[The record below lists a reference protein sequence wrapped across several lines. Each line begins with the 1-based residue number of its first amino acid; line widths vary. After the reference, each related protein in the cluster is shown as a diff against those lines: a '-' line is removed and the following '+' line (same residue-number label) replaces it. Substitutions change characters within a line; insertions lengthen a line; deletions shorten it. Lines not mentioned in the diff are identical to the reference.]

1 MLLPYWLV
9 PFLELELFFSF
20 NSFNLYISPLW
31 FKNCN
36 PIIGKIQKMKSK
48 TIKKTRTPRTKRE
61 NHCPVPQGTLVLIGG
76 KENKGEDKPEN
87 KKKPADFIKLE
98 VLEAFKDATH
108 KREPVLEIVTTASSE
123 GAEAFNDY
131 VKVFEKIG
139 ITNVGHIHHKT
150 RKEVLD
156 DPLTERIKNADA
168 FFFSG
173 GDQLLLTGIYGGTQ
187 FLTQLKERYINH
199 PIVIGGTSA
208 GAMALSTP
216 MIYAGN
222 EEVQELGGEI
232 KVTMG
237 LEFMKDVCIDTHF
250 VHRGRFVRMA
260 QVVITN
266 PTSIGIGIEEDTA
279 IVVREGNEA
288 EVIGS
293 GLIIIIDGL
302 HIAESNIVNISEKKT
317 LTIKN
322 LRVHILGCGEK
333 YSVPQA
339 NPPHK

>member
-1 MLLPYWLV
+1 MSKGINVTQNGQRLIVTKEDLGRVCFLHLPIEDEFLV
-9 PFLELELFFSF
+9 
-20 NSFNLYISPLW
+20 
-31 FKNCN
+31 
-36 PIIGKIQKMKSK
+36 MA
-48 TIKKTRTPRTKRE
+48 KKQNE
-61 NHCPVPQGTLVLIGG
+61 CPVPNGTLIIIGG
-76 KENKGEDKPEN
+76 KENKGEDGIENREKPD
-87 KKKPADFIKLE
+87 DFFPLE
-98 VLEAFKDATH
+98 ILKRFVELTH
-108 KREPVLEIVTTASSE
+108 KEEPIVEVITTASSE
-123 GAEAFNDY
+123 GEQTFDEYKKLFKELGVN
-131 VKVFEKIG
+131 K
-139 ITNVGHIHHKT
+139 VGHIHHFS
-150 RKEVLD
+150 RKEAMGNDLVD
-156 DPLTERIKNADA
+156 RVKKAHG
-168 FFFSG
+168 FFISG
-173 GDQLLLTGIYGGTQ
+173 GDQLKLTSIYGGTP
-187 FLTQLKERYINH
+187 FLTALKERYINDK
-199 PIVIGGTSA
+199 IVIAGTSA

-216 MIYAGN
+216 MIFAGSKEV
-222 EEVQELGGEI
+222 EELAGEI
-232 KVTMG
+232 KITTG

-250 VHRGRFVRMA
+250 VNRGRFVRMA
-260 QVVITN
+260 QVVVTN